1 MTLQTQ
7 TQTHLLKHFKI
18 SKMSSGPYISKNTFR
33 AKVQVKNKSIE
44 KEVEN
49 KRTIILILISR

>member
-1 MTLQTQ
+1 
-7 TQTHLLKHFKI
+7 
-18 SKMSSGPYISKNTFR
+18 MSSGPYISKNAFR

-44 KEVEN
+44 EEVEN